1 MTEKRGHTPCVRRL
15 GIHLLE
21 FKPWVTLQCLSLS
34 LFMED
39 HLNSEMLIAQ
49 GLDSVSVTPG
59 MDSTICA

>member
-34 LFMED
+34 LFVED

-49 GLDSVSVTPG
+49 
-59 MDSTICA
+59 A